1 MERAVCNILC
11 NDMQPLRRV
20 TGRRVVQGKAK
31 AAAGKNKQTDA
42 LYIKTK
48 PLTKE
53 EIIQRVKETK
63 SSRDDY
69 STNIQSIILNQHI
82 I

>member
-42 LYIKTK
+42 LYIKASHK
-48 PLTKE
+48 RRDYLNLKKKKKKRKRV
-53 EIIQRVKETK
+53 EI
-63 SSRDDY
+63 
-69 STNIQSIILNQHI
+69 STNVQSIILIQHI